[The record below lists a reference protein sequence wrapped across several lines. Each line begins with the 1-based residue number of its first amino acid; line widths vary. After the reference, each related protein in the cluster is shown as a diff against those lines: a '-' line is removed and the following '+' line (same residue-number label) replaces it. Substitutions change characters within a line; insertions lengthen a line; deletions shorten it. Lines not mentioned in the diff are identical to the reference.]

1 MQFTFNQATHPS
13 AMRANLVLPAA
24 LGLATVLAAPL
35 ELAERAEDIVGG
47 TVVASATAYPFIAF
61 MSNTD
66 GYACGGTILSSK
78 TIMTAAHCS
87 FNEDTG
93 AAIPASHYS
102 FRVGSL
108 KEASGGTVVKATSYT
123 VHPKYSASTVDY
135 DVVVFKL
142 ATTLTFGTTIGA
154 AMLVASGSDPAAGTL
169 TTTMGWGLTSESG
182 TSISAVLREV
192 DIPVIARTT
201 CVADYGTSE
210 PVTVRMFCAA
220 ASGKDSCSGDSGGPI
235 INKSTKVLLGGV
247 SWGNGCAE
255 AAYPGVYS
263 NYGNAEINSFIMAQ
277 IAALG

>member
-1 MQFTFNQATHPS
+1 
-13 AMRANLVLPAA
+13 MRACFLLPAA
-24 LGLATVLAAPL
+24 LGLATVLAAPF
-35 ELAERAEDIVGG
+35 ELATRAEDIVGG
-47 TVVASATAYPFIAF
+47 TVVASATTYPFIAF

-66 GYACGGTILSSK
+66 GYACGGTILSPK

-87 FNEDTG
+87 FSESG
-93 AAIPASHYS
+93 VAIPASHYS

-108 KEASGGTVVKATSYT
+108 KEASGGTVVKAASYV

-142 ATTLTFGTTIGA
+142 ATTLTFGTTINKIN
-154 AMLVASGSDPAAGTL
+154 LTASGSDPAAGTV

-182 TSISAVLREV
+182 SSISSVLREV
-192 DIPVIARTT
+192 DVPVVARTT
-201 CVADYGTSE
+201 CAADYGTSE

-235 INKSTKVLLGGV
+235 ILKSTSSTKVLLGGV

-255 AAYPGVYS
+255 AGFPGVYS
-263 NYGNAEINSFIMAQ
+263 NYGNAEINSFIVAQ
-277 IAALG
+277 VAAAG